1 MAAAGTLAREIGE
14 IPDLVAARLAAMA
27 DIAHVAHALR
37 RFAPRFAVTIA
48 RGSSDAAAEAVARAL
63 GGRLGLITASLP
75 PSLVTLDRAP
85 LRWDGALVL
94 AISQSGRSPD
104 LIEAT
109 RAARDGGALVVGIV
123 NDPGAPL
130 AECCTHVLAAGAHPE
145 ESVAATKSVVLSWLA
160 GMLLAEL
167 AADPAFDPAGW
178 AGLVPALRRAVA
190 TAWPDA
196 AVLLDRPHALVLG
209 RGAHLAAAKEIALK
223 LKELAGLPAEAISSA
238 EVLHG
243 PRAAV
248 TERTAVLALG
258 ADAGMAAAL
267 AALRGAGATVV
278 TVAPGAPLVQLAS
291 LYPLALELARARGR
305 DPDAPRHLTKV
316 TLTR

>member
-1 MAAAGTLAREIGE
+1 MVAAGRLAREIGE
-14 IPDLVAARLAAMA
+14 IPDLVAARLGAVN

-37 RFAPRFAVTIA
+37 GFAPRFAVTIA
-48 RGSSDAAAEAVARAL
+48 RGSSDAVAEGVARAL
-63 GGRLGLITASLP
+63 GTRLGLITASLP
-75 PSLVTLDRAP
+75 PSLVTLDRAA
-85 LRWDGALVL
+85 LRWQGALVL

-109 RAARDGGALVVGIV
+109 RAARDGGALVVGII
-123 NDPGAPL
+123 NAPGTPL
-130 AECCTHVLAAGAHPE
+130 AECCTHVLAAAAHPE

-160 GMLLAEL
+160 GLLLTEL
-167 AADPAFDPAGW
+167 CADPAFDPAGW
-178 AGLVPALRRAVA
+178 AGLAPALRRAVA
-190 TAWPDA
+190 AQWHDA
-196 AVLLDRPHALVLG
+196 AAQLDRPHALVLG
-209 RGAHLAAAKEIALK
+209 RGAHLAAAREIALK

-248 TERTAVLALG
+248 TEQTAVLALG
-258 ADAGMAAAL
+258 EDAGLTETL

-278 TVAPGAPLVQLAS
+278 APEPGAPLVQLAS
-291 LYPLALELARARGR
+291 LYPLALALARRRGR
-305 DPDAPRHLTKV
+305 DPDAPRDLTKV